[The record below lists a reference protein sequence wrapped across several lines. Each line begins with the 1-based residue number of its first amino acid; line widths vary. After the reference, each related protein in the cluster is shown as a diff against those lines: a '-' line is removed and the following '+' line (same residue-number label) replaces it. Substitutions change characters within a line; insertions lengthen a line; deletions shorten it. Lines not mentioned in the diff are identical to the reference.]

1 MLYWLDCIIACPSR
15 NLKSWGQLFCLL
27 FVRGFCGD
35 HICCCSVAQSCPTLC
50 IPVDYSTRGFPVLHS
65 LREFAQTRVHWI
77 SDAIQPSHPLS
88 SPSLPALNLPASGA
102 FLMSWL
108 FTSHSQSTGALASAS
123 VLPVNVQ
130 GWFSL
135 GLTGFDLLAV
145 QGTLKSLL
153 HHHSLKA
160 SILQC
165 SAFFMIQL
173 SGLDTWE

>member
-1 MLYWLDCIIACPSR
+1 MCVTHL
-15 NLKSWGQLFCLL
+15 LKL
-27 FVRGFCGD
+27 
-35 HICCCSVAQSCPTLC
+35 CCCSVAKSCP
-50 IPVDYSTRGFPVLHS
+50 IPCDPKHYSMPGFPVLYY
-65 LREFAQTRVHWI
+65 LLEFAQTHVHWVG
-77 SDAIQPSHPLS
+77 DAIQASHLLL

-160 SILQC
+160 SILWC
-165 SAFFMIQL
+165 SAFFIVQL
-173 SGLDTWE
+173 LNLYMTTGKTVALTVWNFVGKVMCLFF